1 MPLVY
6 IQYVLIEASNLK
18 FEVMA
23 ILWPFEVMAIWPKY
37 SLQQLSVC
45 RHVDVVKTTS

>member
-6 IQYVLIEASNLK
+6 IRYVLIEASNLK

-23 ILWPFEVMAIWPKY
+23 ISAATVYVGM
-37 SLQQLSVC
+37 
-45 RHVDVVKTTS
+45 